1 MMSVR
6 KLFFA
11 VLLMVPV
18 LGQAQLTNFSQ
29 NIDFNTANQGMWGP
43 VIGSFTLD
51 EEITLFNVPWDVSWD
66 TGNSAIVSIL
76 GQQFGGSFNGN
87 FSGVIGSEV
96 RLEGFTTGE
105 VDIDYPIEVDID
117 YSQDD
122 SYDPGDQVRINTD
135 FDVRPGYDVE
145 TRYPSA
151 GEFFWD
157 IYFQMA
163 AGANAQLCVFGCT
176 TFPIIP
182 QFDTGLQTLNMV
194 TVSGSG
200 ASTNG
205 NGAGIWFLGPG
216 DPSTATALNPGLGP
230 WPYSLEP
237 QTSGPY
243 NTTTLGVTWVPWQCY
258 VSTWPAELPGA
269 FGLSGEL
276 TLPFVPDAP
285 ETLTGTTLTSIEDS
299 TYFTIQLELFQMIGG
314 ILSSVPEP
322 TLNTVGNVLSNLTG
336 SQSLG
341 PAEIEWT
348 FFTAFFQGDITNKQR
363 FTFNP
368 TVSGLFEFPVAV
380 DYEVRDSTNTLVS
393 SGNSS
398 MVNVE
403 LGQDILY
410 DFPCYYDEMEINQI
424 YSIDGQF
431 RNRTYDSVA
440 FSFNMSAL
448 AFSLE
453 VPEITITPEINVP
466 EICIPV
472 PYPCPTWSNPFR
484 WCTSTVCTP
493 AFTIPAVVFPAL
505 NIDIGPVWETS
516 IPIGSFQYDWFDQT
530 WSMPGFTDQPGQPFT
545 MRAYDYNVTSSH
557 VDNNCFGDSLGTVTV
572 NIDAESHA
580 TNYVYS
586 WTNGVTTTT
595 ALSTQTQ
602 TGLPAG
608 NYNVSIIDNNGCQL
622 FTGQTIEDP
631 EDLSLLFNTTDITC
645 NGANDGTVT
654 VIAQGGV
661 GTLNYDIGGASQT
674 SPVFNGLAAGTYT
687 LTVTDANAC
696 SKSTTFSI
704 DEPAILVQSGIVT
717 DVNCNA
723 GSDGAIDV
731 SVGGGTLP
739 YSYSWSNGAT
749 TEDLSNQMAGTYTLT
764 VTDGRSCTSAVP
776 YTINEP
782 ANPVALSATFTD
794 VNCFDGGDGSIDVTT
809 TGGTPGY
816 IYVWTSNNQG
826 VLPFTTEDLTNLSAD
841 TYTVIATDANGC
853 SEQLVQ
859 VIGEPAA
866 PLSSS
871 PVLVDILCFGDATGS
886 IDPVISGGTMAYSY
900 NWSNGATSATLTG
913 ITAGTYTLD
922 VTDANGCTDQY
933 SYTLT
938 EPAAALAV
946 TLTETD
952 VLCFG
957 DATGAVDADVTGG
970 TTPYGFAWNNGATTE
985 DISNLT
991 AGIYDITVTDANA
1004 CVATASVTVDQPA
1017 APLALSTT
1025 AVDVDCFGNST
1036 GSIDLTVTGGTAGYD
1051 YYWSNG
1057 GFLVLS
1063 DTSQDLTN
1071 LPADDYTVI
1080 VTDANGCQETITTT
1094 VAEPS
1099 APLALSGIVDD
1110 VNCFGVSD
1118 GAIDATITGGTVTYT
1133 YNWSNGATTEDIN
1146 SIPAGTYTLT
1156 VTDANGC
1163 TISETFDVT
1172 QPAAP
1177 LNIELFAT
1185 PVDCNGDNTGE
1196 IDATVTGGTMP
1207 YDYLWSN
1214 GEVTSDIENIPAG
1227 IYTLTVTDAQGCIAF
1242 TGTTVEEPAA
1252 LTITPVITDASCYGY
1267 SDGQIQINV
1276 AGGVQPYYFNWG
1288 NQNEI
1293 LLNNPSETITGLS
1306 ASDYFVRVRDE
1317 NGCITEQTLTVGEP
1331 TPFVATSVVTDA
1343 LCNGSPDGT
1352 IDMTI
1357 VGGTTPYT
1365 YQWSDG
1371 QTVED
1376 PINLTSGYH
1385 TYEFT
1390 DDQGCV
1396 ISDSVYVGQPDE
1408 IQVTYFIDPVSCIDQ
1423 SDASIDVTTFGGTEP
1438 YTFLW
1443 TTGATSEDV
1452 TDLPPGTYDLTIT
1465 DDNLCVQTFTF
1476 NVEMN
1481 LMECLIVPNT
1491 FTPNGDNYNDTW
1503 VIGNIDLYPEVTV
1516 KVFNEWGNEIFSS
1529 IGTYDPWDGTHRG
1542 NALPAGVYY
1551 YIIVLNNDEDNK
1563 YTGTISIVR

>member
-1 MMSVR
+1 MMSFRRIFLV
-6 KLFFA
+6 
-11 VLLMVPV
+11 VLLIVPV
-18 LGQAQLTNFSQ
+18 LGNAQLTPFSQ
-29 NIDFNTANQGMWGP
+29 DIDFNTANQGMWGP

-51 EEITLFNVPWDVSWD
+51 EDITLFNVPWDVSWD
-66 TGNSAIVSIL
+66 TGNAAIVSIL

-96 RLEGFTTGE
+96 RIEGFTTGE

-117 YSQDD
+117 YSTNAT
-122 SYDPGDQVRINTD
+122 YDPGDQVRINTD
-135 FDVRPGYDVE
+135 YSVRSGYDVE
-145 TRYPSA
+145 TRYPQG

-182 QFDTGLQTLNMV
+182 QFDTGVQTLNMV
-194 TVSGSG
+194 TISSTGN
-200 ASTNG
+200 STNG
-205 NGAGIWFLGPG
+205 NGTGAWFLGPG
-216 DPSTATALNPGLGP
+216 DPSTASALSGLGP

-243 NTTTLGVTWVPWQCY
+243 NTTTLGATWVPWQCY
-258 VSTWPAELPGA
+258 VSAFPAELPGA

-285 ETLTGTTLTSIEDS
+285 DSLSGTTLSSIEDS
-299 TYFTIQLELFQMIGG
+299 TYFTIQLELFQMLGG

-322 TLNTVGNVLSNLTG
+322 TLNTVGNVLSNLSG

-341 PAEIEWT
+341 PAEIEWN
-348 FFTAFFQGDITNKQR
+348 FFSAFFQGDITNKQR
-363 FTFNP
+363 FSFSP
-368 TVSGLFEFPVAV
+368 TISGLFQFPVAV
-380 DYEVRDSTNTLVS
+380 DYEVRDATNALVS

-410 DFPCYYDEMEINQI
+410 DFPCYYDEMEIDQI

-448 AFSLE
+448 AFALE

-466 EICIPV
+466 EICVPI

-516 IPIGSFQYDWFDQT
+516 IPLGDFQYDWFDQT
-530 WSMPGFTDQPGQPFT
+530 WTMPGFTDQPGVPFT

-557 VDNNCFGDSLGTVTV
+557 VDNDCFGNSLGTVTV
-572 NIDAESHA
+572 NIDAESDA
-580 TNYVYS
+580 TDYIYT
-586 WTNGVTTTT
+586 WTNGTTTTTT
-595 ALSTQTQ
+595 ANTQTL
-602 TGLPAG
+602 TNLPAG
-608 NYNVSIIDNNGCQL
+608 NYNVSIIDGNGCQL
-622 FTGQTIEDP
+622 FTGETVEEPQ
-631 EDLSLLFNTTDITC
+631 DLTFLFSTTDVTC
-645 NGANDGTVT
+645 NGANDGELSVT
-654 VIAQGGV
+654 AQGGTGV
-661 GTLNYDIGGASQT
+661 LSYDIGAGPQASSSFT
-674 SPVFNGLAAGTYT
+674 GLAPGTYNF
-687 LTVTDANAC
+687 TVSDVNNC
-696 SKSTTFSI
+696 SKTTTFSI
-704 DEPAILVQSGIVT
+704 DEPTVLVQSGIVT

-723 GSDGAIDV
+723 GNDGAVDV

-739 YSYSWSNGAT
+739 YNYSWNNGAT
-749 TEDLSNQMAGTYTLT
+749 TQDLSDLTAGTYTLT
-764 VTDGRSCTSAVP
+764 VTDGRNCASVEP
-776 YTINEP
+776 YTVNQP
-782 ANPVALSATFTD
+782 ANPLALSATFTD
-794 VNCFDGGDGSIDVTT
+794 VNCFDGADGSIDVTT

-816 IYVWTSNNQG
+816 TYLWTSNGQG

-841 TYTVIATDANGC
+841 TYTIIATDVNGC
-853 SEQLVQ
+853 TEQLTQ
-859 VIGEPAA
+859 VIDEPNA
-866 PLSSS
+866 PLSST
-871 PVLVDILCFGDATGS
+871 PVLVDILCFGNATGS
-886 IDPVISGGTMAYSY
+886 IDPGIAGGTTPYTY
-900 NWSNGATSATLTG
+900 NWSTG
-913 ITAGTYTLD
+913 STANSLSGLPAGTYTLD
-922 VTDANGCTDQY
+922 LSDANGCTDQY
-933 SYTLT
+933 TYTLT
-938 EPAAALAV
+938 EPTAALTV
-946 TLTETD
+946 TLAETD

-957 DATGAVDADVTGG
+957 DATGVVDATVTGG
-970 TTPYGFAWNNGATTE
+970 TTPYSFAWNSGATTE
-985 DISNLT
+985 DLNNIV
-991 AGIYDITVTDANA
+991 AGTYDIIVTDANL
-1004 CVATASVTVDQPA
+1004 CTATAAVTVDQPA

-1025 AVDVDCFGNST
+1025 VVDVDCFGNST
-1036 GSIDLTVTGGTAGYD
+1036 GSIDLTVTGGTVGYEYD
-1051 YYWSNG
+1051 WTNG
-1057 GFLVLS
+1057 GFVLLS

-1071 LPADDYTVI
+1071 IPADDYTVF
-1080 VTDANGCQETITTT
+1080 VTDANGCQETITATIT
-1094 VAEPS
+1094 EPA

-1110 VNCFGVSD
+1110 VNCFGTND
-1118 GAIDATITGGTVTYT
+1118 GAIDAAITGGTVPYT
-1133 YNWSNGATTEDIN
+1133 YSWSNGATTEDITA
-1146 SIPAGTYTLT
+1146 IPAGTYTLT
-1156 VTDANGC
+1156 ITDDNGC
-1163 TISETFDVT
+1163 TISETWDVI

-1177 LNIELFAT
+1177 LNIDLFAT
-1185 PVDCNGDNTGE
+1185 AVDCNGESTGE

-1207 YDYLWSN
+1207 YDYSWSN

-1227 IYTLTVTDAQGCIAF
+1227 IYTLTVTDAQGCVAF
-1242 TGTTVEEPAA
+1242 TGITVDEPPL
-1252 LTITPVITDASCYGY
+1252 LTITPVITDASCFGY

-1288 NQNEI
+1288 NQNEV

-1331 TPFVATSVVTDA
+1331 TPFFATNLVTDA
-1343 LCNGSPDGT
+1343 LCNGSPDGA
-1352 IDMTI
+1352 IDMTV

-1371 QTVED
+1371 QVIED
-1376 PINLTSGYH
+1376 PINLISGFY

-1390 DDQGCV
+1390 DDQGC
-1396 ISDSVYVGQPDE
+1396 IITDSVFVGQPDE

-1423 SDASIDVTTFGGTEP
+1423 SDAVIDVTTFGGTEP
-1438 YTFLW
+1438 YSFLW
-1443 TTGATSEDV
+1443 TTGAISEDAA
-1452 TDLPPGTYDLTIT
+1452 DLAPGTYELTVT
-1465 DDNLCVQTFTF
+1465 DDNLCTETFTF
-1476 NVEMN
+1476 IVDVN
-1481 LMECLIVPNT
+1481 LTECLIVPNT

-1503 VIGNIDLYPEVTV
+1503 VIGNIDLYPDVTV
-1516 KVFNEWGNEIFSS
+1516 KVFNEWGNEIFTSV
-1529 IGTYDPWDGTHRG
+1529 GMYDPWDGTHRG

-1551 YIIVLNNDEDNK
+1551 YIIVLNNNEDNK